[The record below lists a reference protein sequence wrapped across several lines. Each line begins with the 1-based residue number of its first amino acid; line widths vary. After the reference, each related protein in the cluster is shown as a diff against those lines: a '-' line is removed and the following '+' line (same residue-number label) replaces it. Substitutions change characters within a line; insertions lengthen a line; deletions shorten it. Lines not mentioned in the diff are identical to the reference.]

1 MSPLPTT
8 AAVPAV
14 PPEPWPE
21 PAPAVATA
29 APASFENGYFERHLG
44 VSMAQLLAPLEGPHP
59 AGLPVRGTMMYRM
72 VEQTRRSDDASLP
85 MGPWAVEPKRANWP
99 KVSSLIAGLLA
110 ETAKDLQLA
119 SWLLEAE
126 IHQRGF
132 AAIAP
137 CIGLMHGLCERWWIE
152 LHPQDADGDFESRAN
167 IVRWADEKLLAT
179 VSLVPLAAH
188 GERSASWTHW
198 ELAHH
203 YERIRAAKG
212 ELPEEAQTAPSL
224 ADLHALL
231 AAMPIDALRLRHD
244 ELAVA
249 RAAIAAFEESLR
261 RHFVEEA
268 PALGRLDALLARAQ
282 APLRGEIARRGEPLQ
297 RPAPVQSE
305 SLQTDVLDPDANEES
320 DDDGP
325 HDVLA
330 ERERAY
336 RMLSEIADFLAQ
348 TEPHS
353 PVPYLLRRAVAWGG
367 LNTAELYGELFM
379 KAKGQIDLFEL
390 LGLTT
395 TADAGAAP

>member
-1 MSPLPTT
+1 MSPMPTT
-8 AAVPAV
+8 ATVL
-14 PPEPWPE
+14 PPGSWEE
-21 PAPAVATA
+21 PACATDTAV
-29 APASFENGYFERHLG
+29 SMEDGYFERHLG
-44 VSMAQLLAPLEGPHP
+44 VSLARLLAPLEGPHP

-72 VEQTRRSDDASLP
+72 VEQTRRSDDATLP
-85 MGPWAVEPKRANWP
+85 MGSWAVEPKRANWP

-137 CIGLMHGLCERWWIE
+137 CVALMHGLCEQWWAE
-152 LHPQDADGDFESRAN
+152 LHPQGDDGDFESRAN

-188 GERSASWTHW
+188 GERSACWTDW

-203 YERIRAAKG
+203 YERVRAAKG
-212 ELPEEAQTAPSL
+212 DLPEEALAAPGL
-224 ADLHALL
+224 EDLHALL
-231 AAMPIDALRLRHD
+231 AAMPIDALRQRHE
-244 ELAVA
+244 ELAAA
-249 RAAIAAFEESLR
+249 RAAIAAFEECLR

-305 SLQTDVLDPDANEES
+305 TPRSDVPEQDTDEDEASDEEGVPDL
-320 DDDGP
+320 
-325 HDVLA
+325 LA
-330 ERERAY
+330 DRDRAY
-336 RMLSEIADFLAQ
+336 RMLAEIADFLAQ
-348 TEPHS
+348 IEPHS
-353 PVPYLLRRAVAWGG
+353 PVPYLLRRAVSWGG
-367 LNTAELYGELFM
+367 LNTAELYRELFM
-379 KAKGQIDLFEL
+379 KAKGQIDLFEV
-390 LGLTT
+390 LGLA
-395 TADAGAAP
+395 ADRNESD